1 MDVTIT
7 ITTIIC
13 FLVIIVSS
21 IALFYKEKQME
32 DRFDFERSPFSNSN
46 YSKAVIVLGCHL
58 ERVDRQFV
66 SDKLDFIRIY
76 IQTNFTDYG
85 NVENDLVTAL
95 QLPLTVEQC
104 CLWLKRHDND
114 FDDQL
119 LLKFLKELAEIDG
132 ELTQREINLI
142 EKIRILLAEK

>member
-1 MDVTIT
+1 MDIT

-13 FLVIIVSS
+13 FLIIIVSS
-21 IALFYKEKQME
+21 IALFYKEKLMG
-32 DRFDFERSPFSNSN
+32 DRFDFEKSPFTNSN

-58 ERVDRQFV
+58 ERIDRQFV

-76 IQTNFTDYG
+76 IQTNFPDYG
-85 NVENDLVTAL
+85 NIEKDLLVAL
-95 QLPLTVEQC
+95 KLPITIEQC

-119 LLKFLKELAEIDG
+119 LMKFLKELAEIDG
-132 ELTQREINLI
+132 ELTEIEINLI
-142 EKIRILLAEK
+142 EKIGILLAEK